1 VIHSIR
7 RATHDDLPTLSRW
20 TLALQHYEAEHG
32 RAMLPVVDDL
42 PIHLERWIHDLLRTP
57 NALLLIAEQGSASP
71 GGCRTWGA
79 ESENRPQ
86 RGQFLPD
93 LQAHSPAMGQ
103 EDGEKWTAAAD
114 LQPAIPKSDSLL
126 GFALGFL
133 QTQPNP
139 FTPFQS
145 HGVIQ
150 LLWVDDAWR
159 GQGIARGLVSQLVAV
174 FKESGAGYIEIQHIA
189 ANVPA
194 ASFWQD
200 SGFDVCGM
208 TRRKF
213 L

>member
-1 VIHSIR
+1 VTHSIR
-7 RATHDDLPTLSRW
+7 RATQDDLPTLSGW

-42 PIHLERWIHDLLRTP
+42 PVHLQKWIHDLLSTP
-57 NALLLIAEQGSASP
+57 NALLLVAEQGSAP
-71 GGCRTWGA
+71 
-79 ESENRPQ
+79 
-86 RGQFLPD
+86 
-93 LQAHSPAMGQ
+93 
-103 EDGEKWTAAAD
+103 
-114 LQPAIPKSDSLL
+114 L

-133 QTQPNP
+133 HTQPNP

-150 LLWVDDAWR
+150 LLWVDDEWR
-159 GQGIARGLVSQLVAV
+159 GQGIARDLVGQLVAV
-174 FKESGAGYIEIQHIA
+174 FKDAGAGYIEVQHIA

-200 SGFDVCGM
+200 AGFDVCGV